1 MNDIDRADSAYSPY
15 LVMILLCAIL
25 LATIYLASDEE
36 PQKGDSA
43 DRMNPVYEE
52 IPLVETAREKP
63 REAPQLQ
70 QSADPVPVQLAVG
83 EEVEILGQKLRLR
96 EVRDSAGSGEIRNL
110 EFVFR
115 RGILPQRLF
124 DDNRNLVVNY
134 RQLYRNSVGYGAAA
148 IFLYYEVVSRD
159 SDGDG
164 LLSYRDGVDVAV
176 SRPDG
181 SEYRVLDRNL
191 ERVIGVEYFPAENV
205 LQLELEVDG
214 LKSSR
219 TYAL

>member
-1 MNDIDRADSAYSPY
+1 MNGIEREDSVYSPY
-15 LVMILLCAIL
+15 LAVILLCATF
-25 LATIYLASDEE
+25 LATIYLASNEE
-36 PQKGDSA
+36 QQMGDSA
-43 DRMNPVYEE
+43 YRMNTAYEE
-52 IPLVETAREKP
+52 RPAVQAAKEQS
-63 REAPQLQ
+63 REAPELQ
-70 QSADPVPVQLAVG
+70 HPELVPVQLAAG
-83 EEVEILGQKLRLR
+83 EEVQILGQKLRLR

-115 RGILPQRLF
+115 RGILPRRLF
-124 DDNRNLVVNY
+124 DDSRNLIVNY
-134 RQLYRNSVGYGAAA
+134 RQLYRNNVGYGAAA
-148 IFLYYEVVSRD
+148 IFLYYEVITRD

-181 SEYRVLDRNL
+181 SEYRVLDQNL

-205 LQLELEVDG
+205 LQLELEADG
-214 LKSSR
+214 LKSNR

>member
-1 MNDIDRADSAYSPY
+1 MNAIDRVGSAYSPY
-15 LVMILLCAIL
+15 LAVILLCAAF
-25 LATIYLASDEE
+25 LATIYLASNEE
-36 PQKGDSA
+36 QQTENSA
-43 DRMNPVYEE
+43 YRMKAAYEE
-52 IPLVETAREKP
+52 TPAVQAVKERP
-63 REAPQLQ
+63 RESPELQ
-70 QSADPVPVQLAVG
+70 QLPDAVPVQLATG
-83 EEVEILGQKLRLR
+83 EEVQILGQKLRLR

-115 RGILPQRLF
+115 RGILPRRLF

-134 RQLYRNSVGYGAAA
+134 RQLYRNNVGYGAAA
-148 IFLYYEVVSRD
+148 IFLYYEVISRD

-181 SEYRVLDRNL
+181 SEYRILDQNL
-191 ERVIGVEYFPAENV
+191 EQVHGVEYFPAENV

-214 LKSSR
+214 SRSNR
-219 TYAL
+219 TYPL